1 MLHLV
6 QVDVDD
12 VLVAVQV
19 TLQQLLID
27 QLEFNLAT
35 GLDVRGNGNLGNG
48 SSVKKPDVV
57 LSASVFATKLRR
69 DSNPCRYVGV
79 RVGWRYRRD
88 HDSQLKGSMET

>member
-19 TLQQLLID
+19 TLQQLLVD

-48 SSVKKPDVV
+48 SSVKKTDVV
-57 LSASVFATKLRR
+57 LSVSVFATWLRR
-69 DSNPCRYVGV
+69 DSNPCPYVGV
-79 RVGWRYRRD
+79 RVSWRSRSSVQTLR
-88 HDSQLKGSMET
+88 SST

>member
-19 TLQQLLID
+19 TLQQLLVD

-57 LSASVFATKLRR
+57 LSASVFATWLRR
-69 DSNPCRYVGV
+69 DSIPCRYVGV
-79 RVGWRYRRD
+79 RVSWRSRSSVQTLR
-88 HDSQLKGSMET
+88 SST